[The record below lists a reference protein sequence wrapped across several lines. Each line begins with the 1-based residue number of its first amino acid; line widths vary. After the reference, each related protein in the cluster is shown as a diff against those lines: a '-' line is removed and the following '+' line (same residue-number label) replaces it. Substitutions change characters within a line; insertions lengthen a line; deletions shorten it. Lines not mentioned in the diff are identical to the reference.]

1 MKSNTTFTETLF
13 TGAGRILLMSVIFL
27 GACDSQVEP
36 APDQVHS
43 KADPV
48 EAYIDRWVAFYPSAA
63 FGQGMKSAALRFED
77 FSEPRV
83 ADWVA
88 FNRTTEKIL
97 ASVPETAALQE
108 RIDARVLLRQL
119 KFELDLWD
127 EDKVLS
133 HQPQWYVEQVS
144 DALALVMVSEKLDA
158 TEKYMAVV
166 NRMAGIRA
174 LVDVAISNLRD
185 GNPARIET
193 ALKTLVQTT
202 GYYENELPALA
213 EEWTEEAD
221 RDAFKSQAISTANK
235 LHELEQHIRDKI
247 LPHASVPSKFGP
259 DVYARKLAIYSDNS
273 LTPDGLS
280 ALALEEIDLVR
291 GLMLEVASAWWSE
304 THAGQAVPEEQ
315 ALLDAALAAMEEDRS
330 DNRKDFL
337 KVFSDATNKAIEFVR
352 QHDLATLP
360 ANHKI
365 IVDMY
370 PTHHS
375 HATIG
380 GVYPPG
386 PFDPDAE
393 TLLYLPSI
401 ADDAPE
407 EAKDGFYRSF
417 NDHFNLMIVPHE
429 LFPGHDMQFKVG
441 LEYAPKI
448 RALFHNQYYSEGW
461 ASLSEIIMLN
471 AGWAD
476 GNKLTLLAHY
486 RKRLENATRAYISVM
501 VHAQG
506 WDKEQV
512 IEFAATRGQLPPQFA
527 ENLWY
532 RSSGLY
538 NALQLTSY
546 FVGAHGIKQI
556 WQEQQQRLGADFVQK
571 DFIDTLLRAG
581 SVSIASLR
589 EIFALAPTGSTRG

>member
-1 MKSNTTFTETLF
+1 MQNYAIHKGSLF
-13 TGAGRILLMSVIFL
+13 TSIGGVLLICTLFL

-36 APDQVHS
+36 APQQLSLSAAQV
-43 KADPV
+43 DD
-48 EAYIDRWVAFYPSAA
+48 YIDRWAEFYPSAA
-63 FGQGMKSAALRFED
+63 FGQGLKTAALRFED
-77 FSEPRV
+77 FSDQRV

-88 FNRTTEKIL
+88 FNRNAENIL
-97 ASVPETAALQE
+97 TSVPESAPLTE
-108 RIDARVLLRQL
+108 RVDARVLLRQV
-119 KFELDLWD
+119 KFELGLWD

-133 HQPQWYVEQVS
+133 HQPQWYVEQIS
-144 DALALVMVSEKLDA
+144 DALALVLVSENLNA
-158 TEKYMAVV
+158 AEKYTAVV
-166 NRMAGIRA
+166 NRLAGIRA
-174 LVDVAISNLRD
+174 LVDVATRNLRD

-202 GYYENELPALA
+202 AYIENDLPALSD
-213 EEWTEEAD
+213 EWTAEAE
-221 RDAFKSQAISTANK
+221 RDAFKRLAAETAQK
-235 LHELEQHIRDKI
+235 LRELEHHIRSKV
-247 LPHASVPSKFGP
+247 LPVASVPNKFGP
-259 DVYARKLAIYSDNS
+259 EVYTRKLATYSDNS

-291 GLMLEVASAWWSE
+291 DLMFEVAAEWWSE
-304 THAGQAVPEEQ
+304 TKNGQAIPEQQ
-315 ALLDAALAAMEEDRS
+315 AMLDAALAAMEEDRS

-337 KVFSDATNKAIEFVR
+337 KEFSDATNRAIDFVQ

-360 ANHKI
+360 KNHEI

-386 PFDPDAE
+386 PFDPGAP
-393 TLLYLPSI
+393 TLLYLPGV

-407 EAKDGFYRSF
+407 DARDGFYRSF
-417 NDHFNLMIVPHE
+417 NEHFNLMIVPHE

-441 LEYAPKI
+441 LEYAPRI
-448 RALFHNQYYSEGW
+448 RSLFHNQYYSEGW
-461 ASLSEIIMLN
+461 ASLSEIIMLD
-471 AGWAD
+471 AGWAN

-501 VHAQG
+501 VHTQG

-512 IEFAATRGQLPPQFA
+512 MEFASTRGQLPPQFA

-532 RSSGLY
+532 RASGLY

-546 FVGAHGIKQI
+546 FVGSHEIKEI
-556 WQEQQQRLGADFVQK
+556 WQQQKQRLGDKFIQK
-571 DFIDTLLRAG
+571 DFIDTVLRTG
-581 SVSIASLR
+581 SVSMASLR
-589 EIFALAPTGSTRG
+589 EIVQQQQP